1 MYKYLF
7 FTIQNFKRLHRTLEI
22 IQRYGDFSL
31 LTSDDHT
38 MINEMA
44 FAGIYSVIGSHEYCY
59 RDTTKMFL
67 GLVHHG
73 YF

>member
-7 FTIQNFKRLHRTLEI
+7 FTIQNFKRLHGTLEI

-31 LTSDDHT
+31 LTSDDDT
-38 MINEMA
+38 VINEMA
-44 FAGIYSVIGSHEYCY
+44 FVGIYSAIGSHEYYY
-59 RDTTKMFL
+59 RDPTKMFL
-67 GLVHHG
+67 GFVHHG